1 MVTGLTKDQQKSLLR
16 KWAQSNQGMS
26 YIQFRR
32 TVQSGFDCIMVKWS
46 GMWLG
51 IEEDGY
57 THS

>member
-1 MVTGLTKDQQKSLLR
+1 MNKAQR
-16 KWAQSNQGMS
+16 KALHRVWCRDNQGMT

-32 TVQSGFDCIMVKWS
+32 TVVHSFDCVMVRWC